1 MRRNCF
7 LGLLIGLLVAVL
19 ISPAALSA
27 KTTVLKMGGVLPAE
41 DAASKSMQK
50 MADIVAQKTNG
61 SLKIEVY
68 PASQLGD
75 AISQIEGVT
84 MGSQDMFVDAGSWLA
99 QYVPDKQVE
108 SLFFLFDDEN
118 HFKRY
123 LDSDIYKSIE
133 GQFLK
138 KTGVR
143 VIANN
148 WIRVPRDYGS
158 NKPLKTVD
166 DLKGLKIRAP
176 QIKGYIMS
184 HQALGSSPTQI
195 PWGET
200 YLALSQKVVDACEGP
215 IDILYASK
223 IQEVCP
229 YFLMTEHIRDNIVVL
244 INEAKFQSLDKDQ
257 QQALMEAGRE
267 SGEAYSQSLHQRLA
281 EVLEKLEKAGATITP
296 VDDRKP
302 FAEKVFSAAEELEA
316 QGAWTKGLFQ
326 KIRDLK

>member
-1 MRRNCF
+1 MGKRGVVA
-7 LGLLIGLLVAVL
+7 LIAAVALLLTL
-19 ISPAALSA
+19 PALAPA
-27 KTTVLKMGGVLPAE
+27 KTVVLKMGGVLPAE
-41 DAASKSMQK
+41 DAASKSMK
-50 MADIVAQKTNG
+50 AMADLVAQKTNG
-61 SLKIEVY
+61 GLKVEVY

-108 SLFFLFDDEN
+108 SLFFLFNDEN
-118 HFKRY
+118 HYKAY
-123 LDSDIYKSIE
+123 LDSDVYKGME
-133 GQFLK
+133 EMFLK

-143 VIANN
+143 ILANN
-148 WIRVPRDYGS
+148 WIRVPRDYAS
-158 NKPLKTVD
+158 NKPLKTVE

-195 PWGET
+195 PWGEA

-229 YFLMTEHIRDNIVVL
+229 YFLMTDHIRDNIVVL
-244 INEAKFQSLDKDQ
+244 INDKKFQSLTKDEQ
-257 QQALMEAGRE
+257 KALVEAARAA
-267 SGEAYSQSLHQRLA
+267 GEAYSKSLHDRLNG
-281 EVLEKLEKAGATITP
+281 VLEKLKAAGATITP
-296 VDDRKP
+296 VADRKP
-302 FAEKVFSAAEELEA
+302 FAQKVFSAAEKLEA
-316 QGAWTKGLFQ
+316 EGAWTKGLFE
-326 KIRDLK
+326 KVRNLK